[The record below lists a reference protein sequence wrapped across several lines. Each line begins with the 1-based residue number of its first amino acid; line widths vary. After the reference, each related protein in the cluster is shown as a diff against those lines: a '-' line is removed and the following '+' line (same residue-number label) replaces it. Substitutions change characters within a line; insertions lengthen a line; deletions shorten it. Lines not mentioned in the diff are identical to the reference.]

1 MLTISNLTYRIG
13 GRVLFEGAGVQVAAN
28 QRIGLVGRNGTGKST
43 LFKLIKG
50 DLSPDLGEI
59 SLPPRVKLGDVAQ
72 ETPDGPE
79 SLTDCV
85 LAHDKER
92 AALLAEAD
100 TTHDGHRLG
109 EIHERLAAIDA
120 HSAPARAAA
129 ILAGLGFSPEA
140 QARPVSSFSGGWR
153 MRVALA
159 GALFARPD
167 LLLLDEPTNHLDLEA
182 TLWLENYL
190 ASYEGTLIVISH
202 DRDLLNN
209 VVSRIIHLDQGKLV
223 AYGGNYDRFE
233 QVRREQI
240 ELAGK
245 AAVKQAAQRAHLQSF
260 IDRFRAKATKAAQ
273 AQSRIKMLERLGP
286 PISVIEDQ
294 PVSFDFPDPE
304 QLPPPLISI
313 DKGQAGYAPGK
324 PVLRGLS
331 FRIDMDDRIAL
342 LGANGNGKST
352 LAKVLAGRLDLL
364 EGEHFHPPGLKIGY
378 FAQHQTEELNL
389 NETPFQHM
397 QALMKL
403 AAPAQVRAQLGRF
416 GFSQDRA
423 DVKVGSL
430 SGGEKAR
437 LLFALMTR
445 DKPHLLILDEP
456 TNHLDIDSREALVS
470 ALNAYQGAVILISH
484 DPRLIELTADRL
496 WLVNEGKVR
505 DFDGD
510 MEDYKALLL
519 GQAREARKEASGKDS
534 APSANKKDERRAA
547 ADLRAQLAPLRKKA
561 QEAEKLVEKLSA
573 KKAKLEGE
581 LADPKLYSGPADAIT
596 ALKKS
601 LAEVERDL
609 GSAEEDWL
617 FAQEAYEEA
626 ASAN

>member
-13 GRVLFEGAGVQVAAN
+13 GRVLFEGAGVQIAAN

-50 DLSPDLGEI
+50 ELSPDSGEI

-92 AALLAEAD
+92 AALLAEAE
-100 TTHDGHRLG
+100 TTDDGHRLG
-109 EIHERLAAIDA
+109 DIHERLAAIDA

-129 ILAGLGFSPEA
+129 ILAGLGFNPEA

-389 NETPFQHM
+389 DETPFQHM

-445 DKPHLLILDEP
+445 DRPHLLILDEP

-496 WLVNEGKVR
+496 WLVNDGKVN

-519 GQAREARKEASGKDS
+519 GKAREARKEASGKDT

-547 ADLRAQLAPLRKKA
+547 ADMRAQLAPLRKKA

-573 KKAKLEGE
+573 KKAKLEAE
-581 LADPKLYSGPADAIT
+581 LADPKLYSGPAEAIT

-609 GSAEEDWL
+609 SAAEENWL
-617 FAQEAYEEA
+617 FSQEAYEEA
-626 ASAN
+626 ASAS